1 MLDHGGGG
9 MPHAGNG
16 MSGDDSGETSGVREA
31 GVEMFEGSEVGDTVD
46 AGDGATL
53 AAWICDKS

>member
-9 MPHAGNG
+9 MPHAGNS
-16 MSGDDSGETSGVREA
+16 MSGDDSGETSGVGDA
-31 GVEMFEGSEVGDTVD
+31 GVEVFEGSGVGDAVD
-46 AGDGATL
+46 AGDVATL